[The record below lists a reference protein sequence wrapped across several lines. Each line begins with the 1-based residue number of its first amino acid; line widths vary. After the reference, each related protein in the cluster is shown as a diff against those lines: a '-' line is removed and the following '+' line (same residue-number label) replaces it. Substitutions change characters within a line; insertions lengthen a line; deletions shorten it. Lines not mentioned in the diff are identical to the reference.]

1 MGAFIIAGIAFAIT
15 IVVTVVTFGAASMS
29 ETGLDGPNPFVPLAT
44 GTIISALIAATH
56 WLPHI
61 GW

>member
-1 MGAFIIAGIAFAIT
+1 MGAFIIAGIVVVIT
-15 IVVTVVTFGAASMS
+15 ILATVVYIFGNAMS
-29 ETGLDGPNPFVPLAT
+29 DTTGQNLNPFPILIGGLCLA
-44 GTIISALIAATH
+44 ALIAATH